1 MVLRVLNGGFL
12 SPQLDLRVG
21 RFIRAHGAFR
31 MRQVGNV
38 HQQGGELG
46 GILFRQAV
54 QLPDAVPDFAH
65 ARFNGGGVLPLLLE
79 HADLLGGGIALGL
92 QGLLFR
98 LGIAAR
104 FIARQNVINKL
115 PRVSAA
121 GLQTRFHFFRI
132 FSYYTD
138 VEHNAHS
145 LHSIPPPRKPNERTF
160 MEKLH
165 LQ

>member
-1 MVLRVLNGGFL
+1 M
-12 SPQLDLRVG
+12 
-21 RFIRAHGAFR
+21 FISREVSWAEFSSARRSSSR
-31 MRQVGNV
+31 M
-38 HQQGGELG
+38 
-46 GILFRQAV
+46 
-54 QLPDAVPDFAH
+54 PVPDFAH